1 MLDIDKLKV
10 KSNVLSERLSQDNIS
25 IVKLDEMLRLMDY
38 KIVIVPRETREQE
51 GWYRVEWF
59 TPIFEYRPKTKTSP
73 DRL

>member
-1 MLDIDKLKV
+1 MKATTAVREVMTIRNEKVASLSDKLKV

-51 GWYRVEWF
+51 GWYRVE
-59 TPIFEYRPKTKTSP
+59 
-73 DRL
+73 

>member
-1 MLDIDKLKV
+1 MKATTAVREVMTIRNEKVASLADKLKV

-51 GWYRVEWF
+51 GWYRAE
-59 TPIFEYRPKTKTSP
+59 
-73 DRL
+73 

>member
-1 MLDIDKLKV
+1 MKATTAVREVMTIRNEKVASLADKLKV

-51 GWYRVEWF
+51 GWYRVE
-59 TPIFEYRPKTKTSP
+59 
-73 DRL
+73 

>member
-1 MLDIDKLKV
+1 MKATTAVREVMTIRNEKVASLADKLTV

-51 GWYRVEWF
+51 GWYRVE
-59 TPIFEYRPKTKTSP
+59 
-73 DRL
+73 

>member
-1 MLDIDKLKV
+1 MKATTAIREVMTIRNEKVASLADKLKV

-51 GWYRVEWF
+51 GWYRVE
-59 TPIFEYRPKTKTSP
+59 
-73 DRL
+73 

>member
-1 MLDIDKLKV
+1 MKATTAVREIMTIRNEKVASLADKLKV

-51 GWYRVEWF
+51 GWYRVE
-59 TPIFEYRPKTKTSP
+59 
-73 DRL
+73 

>member
-1 MLDIDKLKV
+1 MKATTAVREVMTIRNEKVASLADKLKV

-51 GWYRVEWF
+51 GWYRIE
-59 TPIFEYRPKTKTSP
+59 
-73 DRL
+73 

>member
-1 MLDIDKLKV
+1 MKATTAVREVMTMRNEKVASLADKLKV

-51 GWYRVEWF
+51 GWYRVE
-59 TPIFEYRPKTKTSP
+59 
-73 DRL
+73 